1 MKAMHL
7 KITPLCWAILL
18 VIAST
23 SCHTEKKQKETT
35 QLQSPRPTVALT
47 KVSSLQPSKQ
57 VVLPGELK
65 PWNRVSISAKVR
77 GYVGDV
83 QVDRGTQVKS
93 GQILAVLE
101 APEIKAA
108 LSNAQANVAA
118 AEARL
123 IEQQAT
129 LKSSKLTYER
139 TYETSQTAGAV
150 SANELDQA
158 YASMMADSALAS
170 SSQGALEAAKAQ
182 LISQKQLVS
191 YLTVRAPF
199 DGVII
204 ERNVSPGT
212 LVGTSDSGGSPMFV
226 LEDQSKLR
234 LTVAIPEN
242 LANSIPENT
251 EATFTVTA
259 DPGRVYQ
266 AVYARSANSLQEHNR
281 SMLTEFD
288 VDNRD
293 GRLKAGMYAEATLPV
308 SRNASTLFV
317 PASSVVTSSEG
328 VYVIRKKENVAD
340 WVRVSKGSA
349 LDTLVEVFG
358 ALQAGE
364 LIVKNA
370 DPELR
375 DGMALD

>member
-1 MKAMHL
+1 MHL
-7 KITPLCWAILL
+7 KIHPLCWAILL

-23 SCHTEKKQKETT
+23 SCHTEKKQKEAT

-129 LKSSKLTYER
+129 LKSSKLTYDR

-170 SSQGALEAAKAQ
+170 SSQGALEAAQAQ
-182 LISQKQLVS
+182 LISQNQLVS

-259 DPGRVYQ
+259 DPSREYQ